1 MWSVTESQSTRTEW
15 PESPPPPWPAEVKA
29 TIWWHR
35 ARPAGRALLSS
46 RTIPITVVMVIDY
59 LNSPVGPYR
68 EVLASPVLWRPG
80 RGMGPMPRI
89 SVPFIAVDS
98 ETSVHGGRTHWHL
111 PKVLADFGGDVL
123 ADASVS
129 AAGVSGEGSSGDGW
143 SVRTSAKGIGP
154 SFPIKGAL
162 GFAQPSDEGSVL
174 ATARLTGK
182 ARLARVQVDASGPSL
197 GKWITPGIHFGLQIV
212 SGRMAT
218 GVSTL
223 LSGGRV

>member
-1 MWSVTESQSTRTEW
+1 MWSVTESESARTEW

-35 ARPAGRALLSS
+35 ARPAGRALQRG
-46 RTIPITVVMVIDY
+46 RTIPITLVMVIDY

-68 EVLASPVLWRPG
+68 EILASPVLQRPG

-111 PKVLADFGGDVL
+111 PKVLAEFGGEVL

-129 AAGVSGEGSSGDGW
+129 GEGATGDGW
-143 SVRTSAKGIGP
+143 SVSTQAKGIGP

-162 GFAQPSDEGSVL
+162 GFAQPSDEGSLL

-182 ARLARVQVDASGPSL
+182 ARLARVQVAASGPSL
-197 GKWITPGIHFGLQIV
+197 GEWIAPGTHFGLQIV

-218 GVSTL
+218 GPSSL
-223 LSGGRV
+223 LSGGHV

>member
-1 MWSVTESQSTRTEW
+1 MWSVTESESARTEW

-35 ARPAGRALLSS
+35 ARPAGRALLSG
-46 RTIPITVVMVIDY
+46 RTIPITLVMVVDY

-68 EVLASPVLWRPG
+68 EVLASPVLRRPG
-80 RGMGPMPRI
+80 HGRGPMPRM

-129 AAGVSGEGSSGDGW
+129 GAGSSGDGW
-143 SVRTSAKGIGP
+143 SVFTQAKGIGP

-162 GFAQPSDEGSVL
+162 GFAQPMDEGSLL

-182 ARLARVQVDASGPSL
+182 ARPARVQVAASGPSL
-197 GKWITPGIHFGLQIV
+197 GEWMTPGSHFGLQIV
-212 SGRMAT
+212 SGRMVT
-218 GVSTL
+218 GPSSL
-223 LSGGRV
+223 LSAGDV

>member
-1 MWSVTESQSTRTEW
+1 MWSVTESESARTEW
-15 PESPPPPWPAEVKA
+15 PHSPPPPWPAEVKA

-35 ARPAGRALLSS
+35 ARPAGRALLNG

-68 EVLASPVLWRPG
+68 EVLASPVLQRPG
-80 RGMGPMPRI
+80 RGLGPMPRI

-129 AAGVSGEGSSGDGW
+129 GEGSSGDGW
-143 SVRTSAKGIGP
+143 SVRTQAKGIGP
-154 SFPIKGAL
+154 SFPIRGAL
-162 GFAQPSDEGSVL
+162 GFAQPSDEGSLL

-182 ARLARVQVDASGPSL
+182 ARLARVQVVASGPSL
-197 GKWITPGIHFGLQIV
+197 GEWMTPGTHFGLQIV

-218 GVSTL
+218 GPSSL
-223 LSGGRV
+223 LRDGRV

>member
-1 MWSVTESQSTRTEW
+1 MWSVTESESARTEW

-35 ARPAGRALLSS
+35 ARPAGRALLKG
-46 RTIPITVVMVIDY
+46 RTIPITMVMVIDY

-68 EVLASPVLWRPG
+68 EVLASPVLQRPG

-123 ADASVS
+123 GDASVS
-129 AAGVSGEGSSGDGW
+129 GEGASGDGW
-143 SVRTSAKGIGP
+143 SVRTQAKGIGP
-154 SFPIKGAL
+154 SFPITGAL
-162 GFAQPSDEGSVL
+162 GFAQPSDEGSLL
-174 ATARLTGK
+174 ATARLRGK
-182 ARLARVQVDASGPSL
+182 ARLARVQVGASGPSL
-197 GKWITPGIHFGLQIV
+197 GEWITPGTHFGLQIV
-212 SGRMAT
+212 SGQMAT
-218 GVSTL
+218 DPSSL
-223 LSGGRV
+223 LRDGRV

>member
-1 MWSVTESQSTRTEW
+1 MWSVTESESARTEW
-15 PESPPPPWPAEVKA
+15 PVSPPPPWPAEVRA

-35 ARPAGRALLSS
+35 ARPAGRALLRG
-46 RTIPITVVMVIDY
+46 RTIPISVVMVIDY

-68 EVLASPVLWRPG
+68 EVLASPVLQRPG
-80 RGMGPMPRI
+80 RGLGAMPRM
-89 SVPFIAVDS
+89 SVPFIAADS

-129 AAGVSGEGSSGDGW
+129 GAGVSGDESSRGGW
-143 SVRTSAKGIGP
+143 SVRTQAKGIGP

-182 ARLARVQVDASGPSL
+182 ARPARVQVAASGPSL
-197 GKWITPGIHFGLQIV
+197 GEWIAPGTHFGLQIV
-212 SGRMAT
+212 SGRMVT
-218 GVSTL
+218 GPSSL
-223 LSGGRV
+223 LSVGHV

>member
-1 MWSVTESQSTRTEW
+1 MWSVTESESARTEW

-35 ARPAGRALLSS
+35 ARPAGRALLSG
-46 RTIPITVVMVIDY
+46 RTIPVTLVMVIDY

-68 EVLASPVLWRPG
+68 EVLASPVLQRPG
-80 RGMGPMPRI
+80 RGMGPMPRM

-123 ADASVS
+123 TDASVS
-129 AAGVSGEGSSGDGW
+129 GEGASGDGW
-143 SVRTSAKGIGP
+143 SVRTQAKGIGP

-162 GFAQPSDEGSVL
+162 GFAQPSGEGSLL

-182 ARLARVQVDASGPSL
+182 ARLARVQVGASGPSL
-197 GKWITPGIHFGLQIV
+197 GEWITPGTHFGLQIV

-218 GVSTL
+218 GPSSL
-223 LSGGRV
+223 LRDGQV

>member
-1 MWSVTESQSTRTEW
+1 MWSVIESESARTEW

-35 ARPAGRALLSS
+35 ARPAGRALLAG
-46 RTIPITVVMVIDY
+46 RTIPITVTMVIDY
-59 LNSPVGPYR
+59 RNSPVGPYR
-68 EVLASPVLWRPG
+68 EILASPGLQRPG

-98 ETSVHGGRTHWHL
+98 EPSVHGGRTHWQL

-123 ADASVS
+123 SDASVS
-129 AAGVSGEGSSGDGW
+129 GAGVSGDEW
-143 SVRTSAKGIGP
+143 SVVTRAKGIGP
-154 SFPIKGAL
+154 SFPIVGAL
-162 GFAQPSDEGSVL
+162 GFAQPSDEGVHL
-174 ATARLTGK
+174 AAARLTGK

-197 GKWITPGIHFGLQIV
+197 GEWMASGTHFGLQIV

-218 GVSTL
+218 GPSSL
-223 LSGGRV
+223 LSGGGV